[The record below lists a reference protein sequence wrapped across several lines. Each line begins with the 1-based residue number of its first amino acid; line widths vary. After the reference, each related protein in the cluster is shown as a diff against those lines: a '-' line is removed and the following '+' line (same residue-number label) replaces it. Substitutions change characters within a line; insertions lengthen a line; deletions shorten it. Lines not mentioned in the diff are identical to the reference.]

1 MIAETEASA
10 RGRASTRSNDLL
22 LWQAAWQLAG
32 LSIWLLFELLRLHPD
47 RAIAALADPVSWL
60 LLLVPAAASLTTWVA
75 FPVAPWPVRSALAV
89 GSALLSSAAL
99 LLLILLVGTPIHLAL
114 GGHL

>member
-1 MIAETEASA
+1 MIAEAEASA
-10 RGRASTRSNDLL
+10 RGRSSTRSNGLL

-47 RAIAALADPVSWL
+47 RAIAALAGPVSWL
-60 LLLVPAAASLTTWVA
+60 LLLVPAAASFTTWVA
-75 FPVAPWPVRSALAV
+75 FRAAPWPARLALAV
-89 GSALLSSAAL
+89 GSALLSCATL
-99 LLLILLVGTPIHLAL
+99 LLLILLIGTPIHLAL